1 MKYKQAMAAV
11 SNATKATTLVVL
23 GSERAVFA
31 AGFAALL
38 VAVGAGVGEEVLF
51 RGVLQEG
58 LSQATGSRTAGLVCA
73 AAIFGALHFATPLYA
88 LLASGAGL
96 YFGWLYYAC
105 GCSVV
110 APAVAHVLYDWVAL
124 VLVHLDI
131 TGDPSK
137 KGGAAGS
144 AKSIRARQLEIL
156 RGRVQKPS

>member
-1 MKYKQAMAAV
+1 M

-31 AGFAALL
+31 AGLAALL
-38 VAVGAGVGEEVLF
+38 VAVGAGVGEKVLF

-58 LSQATGSRTAGLVCA
+58 VFKATGSRTAGLVCA
-73 AAIFGALHFATPLYA
+73 AAIFGALHCATPLYA
-88 LLASGAGL
+88 LLVSGIGL

-110 APAVAHVLYDWVAL
+110 VPAVAHVLYDWVAL
-124 VLVHLDI
+124 VLVHLDV
-131 TGDPSK
+131 TGGPSK
-137 KGGAAGS
+137 KDGTFDS
-144 AKSIRARQLEIL
+144 PKKIRARQLEIL